1 MRFLDIR
8 ARMLLTATAPVIFLA
23 TVLAVIFLG
32 GRVGDV
38 GEAHQQR
45 NRALARQ
52 LATAAE
58 YGLFSG
64 NTQQLQ
70 LLMAGA
76 TRAPSVQLAAVLD
89 AQGRPLAV
97 AGGPLQEAPVVAGY
111 EESRTF
117 DAIRGLDV
125 LWQPIR
131 AQQIALEE
139 LSPVSGS
146 KAAALVPPL
155 GYVLLEV
162 SRDSLRQRENEM
174 LLTGIAVTLGGLVL
188 GLIMALGL
196 GRGVLRPVQRISAMV
211 QRLQQGD
218 FSVRG
223 ALRQGD
229 PLRDLQRGL
238 NVLADR
244 LAWREDELQSRIEEA
259 TRGLRASKEQAEAA
273 TLAKTRFLAAASH
286 DLRQPTHALGL
297 FIARLG
303 QLPQDPQSRQLID
316 KLDASVRAMQDL
328 LDALLDLSRLEAEAV
343 ELDPKPIDVAELFA
357 QLDSTFSPV
366 ASGKGLR
373 LRVRPSRVW
382 ISSDLPL
389 LQRILLNLL
398 GNSLRYTRHGGVLLA
413 CRPATEAGKVWIE
426 VWDTGI
432 GIAPEHQEVV
442 FQEFFQVANPQRD
455 RSHGLGL
462 GLNIV
467 RRASAL
473 LGHRLELRS
482 VPGRGT
488 RFRIQVPLC
497 SPGVAKPEAPVP
509 VVVNPLPWRVLLVE
523 DDPLSR
529 DAMRGLLESWGMV
542 VTPSGSLDAA
552 LLQISRA
559 GPPDLIVSDYRLP
572 EGVNGIEAIARLRA
586 QAGRSLPAC
595 LVSGDIDPQVLQ
607 SVRQAGLTLLNKPVR
622 PAKLRSLIRRL
633 MQERAATGMGDAPGP
648 DQAAGS
654 EPE

>member
-139 LSPVSGS
+139 LSPASGS

-572 EGVNGIEAIARLRA
+572 GGVNGIEAIARLRA